1 MEIYSK
7 SISDRDL
14 KKIEEMAM
22 SNYLLQIKVLSDNLI
37 GSDFGENG
45 FALWKF
51 LVPWSINRTMDRTI
65 QQAESPRTEVAQ

>member
-45 FALWKF
+45 FAPVEIF
-51 LVPWSINRTMDRTI
+51 GTM
-65 QQAESPRTEVAQ
+65 VH

>member
-45 FALWKF
+45 FAPVEIF
-51 LVPWSINRTMDRTI
+51 GENGFAQYNRPK
-65 QQAESPRTEVAQ
+65 AHGPK